1 MKMKMNRQEVWN
13 VFVWFIVGWGGV
25 KLGEWLFPGM
35 GAGVV
40 QAFFLGAFIMFLGLS
55 MLGSWKQQQI
65 IVQNDRAKLQWDQDR
80 EAEIEQQ
87 ATIDQEIIEKLKQEH
102 TLTGKQQDDRLHALE
117 AALKHLRK
125 Q

>member
-1 MKMKMNRQEVWN
+1 MKMNRQEVWN

-40 QAFFLGAFIMFLGLS
+40 QALFLGAFIMFLGLS
-55 MLGSWKQQQI
+55 MLGSWKQHQI
-65 IVQNDRAKLQWDQDR
+65 IKQNDLAKKQWDIDR
-80 EAEIEQQ
+80 KAEVQQQ
-87 ATIDQEIIEKLKQEH
+87 ATIDQEIIEKLQNEH
-102 TLTGKQQDDRLHALE
+102 GTLTGKQQDDRLQALE